1 MAQKIIIDTDPG
13 IDDAMAILAALHS
26 PELEVLGLTT
36 VFGNTE
42 VELCSLNALRLVE
55 LEGNDHIPV
64 AQGCGQPMVH
74 DIISFSAGVHGK
86 DGFGNTNLPL
96 PHGKLDPRHAAQF
109 IIDTVKA
116 NPHEVILAPL
126 GPLTNIAMAYRLEP
140 RIAPLV
146 KEVVLMGGC
155 AFALGNI
162 SAVAEANIYHDPHAA
177 EVVFA
182 APWKVT
188 MVGLD
193 VTTKIV
199 MRPDYFEKLYVTG
212 NPAVELL
219 EKIQPCYQAFHEEI
233 YGLKGAIHT
242 HDPAV
247 IAYLLAPELFRC
259 EAMPVYVVTEG
270 LCLGKTIADKHHHIF
285 RSTQAG
291 KGIGEESVAAAV
303 ERPATTIPLGVNE
316 DGVLQLLFDLLTAQ
330 K

>member
-1 MAQKIIIDTDPG
+1 MPTKLIIDTDPG

-42 VELCSLNALRLVE
+42 VDLCALNALRLVE

-64 AQGCGQPMVH
+64 TKGCGQPLVH
-74 DIISFSAGVHGK
+74 EINAFSAGVHGK
-86 DGFGNTNLPL
+86 DGFGNTFLPL
-96 PHGKLDPRHAAQF
+96 PHGKLDPRHSVQF
-109 IIDTVKA
+109 IIDTVLA
-116 NPHEVILAPL
+116 NPNEVVLVPL
-126 GPLTNIAMAYRLEP
+126 GPLTNIAMAYKLEP

-162 SAVAEANIYHDPHAA
+162 SAVAEANIYHDAHAA

-188 MVGLD
+188 MIGLD

-199 MRPDYFEKLYVTG
+199 MDSDYFAKLYAAG
-212 NPAVELL
+212 NPAVKLL
-219 EKIQPCYQAFHEEI
+219 EKIQPCYQAFHEQI
-233 YGLKGAIHT
+233 YGMKGAIHT

-259 EAMPVYVVTEG
+259 EQMPVYVVTEG
-270 LCLGKTIADKHHHIF
+270 VCLGKTIADKHHHIF

-291 KGIGEESVAAAV
+291 RGIGEESDAVSV
-303 ERPATTIPLGVNE
+303 ERPSTTITLGADE
-316 DGVLQLLFDLLTAQ
+316 KGVLDLLFDLLT
-330 K
+330 KS

>member
-42 VELCSLNALRLVE
+42 VKLCSLNALRLVE

-64 AQGCGQPMVH
+64 AQGCGQPLVH
-74 DIISFSAGVHGK
+74 DINSFSAGVHGK

-109 IIDTVKA
+109 IIDTVMT
-116 NPHEVILAPL
+116 NPHEVTLVPL

-155 AFALGNI
+155 SFAVGNI

-199 MRPDYFEKLYVTG
+199 MDPEYFAKLYAAG
-212 NPAVELL
+212 NPAVGLL
-219 EKIQPCYQAFHEEI
+219 EKIQPCYQAFHEQI
-233 YGLKGAIHT
+233 YGMKGAIHT

-259 EAMPVYVVTEG
+259 EDMPVYVVTEG

-285 RSTQAG
+285 RSTQAA
-291 KGIGEESVAAAV
+291 KGIGEEAVENAV
-303 ERPATTIPLGVNE
+303 ERPATTITLGVDA
-316 DGVLQLLFDLLTAQ
+316 DGVLDLLFDLLTNS
-330 K
+330 

>member
-199 MRPDYFEKLYVTG
+199 MRPDYFEKLYAAG

-219 EKIQPCYQAFHEEI
+219 EKIQPCYQAFHEQI

-259 EAMPVYVVTEG
+259 EEMPVYVVTEG

-303 ERPATTIPLGVNE
+303 ERPSTIIPLGVDE
-316 DGVLQLLFDLLTAQ
+316 DGVLQLLLDLLTAP

>member
-26 PELEVLGLTT
+26 PDLEVLGLTT

-64 AQGCGQPMVH
+64 AQGCGQPLVH
-74 DIISFSAGVHGK
+74 NINSFSAGVHGK
-86 DGFGNTNLPL
+86 DGLGNTNLPL

-109 IIDTVKA
+109 IIDTVMA
-116 NPHEVILAPL
+116 NPHEVILAPI

-140 RIAPLV
+140 RIAHMV

-162 SAVAEANIYHDPHAA
+162 SATAEANIYHDPHAA

-199 MRPDYFEKLYVTG
+199 MGPEYFAKLYAAG
-212 NPAVELL
+212 NPAVRLL

-233 YGLKGAIHT
+233 YGMKGAIHT

-247 IAYLLAPELFRC
+247 IAYLLKPELFRC
-259 EAMPVYVVTEG
+259 EEMPVYVVTEG

-285 RSTQAG
+285 SSAHQG
-291 KGIGEESVAAAV
+291 KGIGEEAVDTAV
-303 ERPATTIPLGVNE
+303 ERPATTIALRADEEGV
-316 DGVLQLLFDLLTAQ
+316 VQLLFDLLTNN
-330 K
+330 

>member
-1 MAQKIIIDTDPG
+1 MPKKIIIDTDPG

-36 VFGNTE
+36 VFGNTT
-42 VELCSLNALRLVE
+42 VDLCSLNALRLVE
-55 LEGNDHIPV
+55 LEGNDHVPV
-64 AQGCGQPMVH
+64 AQGCGQPLVH
-74 DIISFSAGVHGK
+74 DLNSFSAGVHGK
-86 DGFGNTNLPL
+86 DGLGNTNLPL
-96 PHGKLDPRHAAQF
+96 PHGKLNPRHAAQF
-109 IIDTVKA
+109 IIDTVMA
-116 NPHEVILAPL
+116 NPHEVILAPI

-199 MRPDYFEKLYVTG
+199 MRPEYFSKLYAAA
-212 NPAVELL
+212 NPAVGLL
-219 EKIQPCYQAFHEEI
+219 EKIQPCYQDFHEEI
-233 YGLKGAIHT
+233 YGMKGAIHT

-259 EAMPVYVVTEG
+259 EEMPVYVVTEG
-270 LCLGKTIADKHHHIF
+270 LCLGKTIADKHHHVFSSI
-285 RSTQAG
+285 QQG
-291 KGIGEESVAAAV
+291 KGIGEESDETAL
-303 ERPATTIPLGVNE
+303 ERPSTTITLGVDE
-316 DGVLQLLFDLLTAQ
+316 DGVLELLFDLLT
-330 K
+330 KS

>member
-26 PELEVLGLTT
+26 PDIEVLGLTT
-36 VFGNTE
+36 VFGNTA
-42 VELCSLNALRLVE
+42 VELCSQNALRLVE
-55 LEGNDHIPV
+55 LEGNEHVPV
-64 AQGCGQPMVH
+64 AQGCGQPLVH
-74 DIISFSAGVHGK
+74 DITSFSAGVHGK
-86 DGFGNTNLPL
+86 EGLGNTDLPL

-109 IIDTVKA
+109 IIDTVMA
-116 NPHEVILAPL
+116 NPHEVILAPI

-162 SAVAEANIYHDPHAA
+162 TAVAEANIYHDPHAA

-193 VTTKIV
+193 VTTRII
-199 MRPDYFEKLYVTG
+199 MTPEYLARLYAAG
-212 NPAVELL
+212 NPAVQLL
-219 EKIQPCYQAFHEEI
+219 EKIQPCYQAFHEQL
-233 YGLKGAIHT
+233 YGMKGAIHT

-247 IAYLLAPELFRC
+247 IAYLLKPELFKC
-259 EAMPVYVVTEG
+259 EEMPVYVVTEG
-270 LCLGKTIADKHHHIF
+270 VCIGKTIGDKHHHIF
-285 RSTQAG
+285 SSAQQR
-291 KGIGEESVAAAV
+291 KGIGEEGGVEAV
-303 ERPATTIPLGVNE
+303 ERPSTTIPLQADE
-316 DGVLQLLFDLLTAQ
+316 AGVLDLLFNLLT

>member
-13 IDDAMAILAALHS
+13 IDDAMAILAALHA
-26 PELEVLGLTT
+26 PELKVLGLTT

-109 IIDTVKA
+109 IIDTVMA

-291 KGIGEESVAAAV
+291 KGIGEESVAVAV

>member
-1 MAQKIIIDTDPG
+1 
-13 IDDAMAILAALHS
+13 MAILAALHS

-36 VFGNTE
+36 VFGNTT
-42 VELCSLNALRLVE
+42 VDPCSLNALRLVE
-55 LEGNDHIPV
+55 LEGNDHVPV
-64 AQGCGQPMVH
+64 AQGCAQPLVH
-74 DIISFSAGVHGK
+74 DLNSFSAGVHGK

-109 IIDTVKA
+109 IIDTVMA
-116 NPHEVILAPL
+116 NPHEVILAPI

-162 SAVAEANIYHDPHAA
+162 SAVAEANIHHDPHAA

-199 MRPDYFEKLYVTG
+199 MRPEYFAKLYAAG
-212 NPAVELL
+212 NPAVGLL
-219 EKIQPCYQAFHEEI
+219 EKIQPCYQDFHEEI
-233 YGLKGAIHT
+233 YGMKGAIHT

-259 EAMPVYVVTEG
+259 EEMPVYVVTEG
-270 LCLGKTIADKHHHIF
+270 LCLGKTIADKHHHVF
-285 RSTQAG
+285 RSTQQAR
-291 KGIGEESVAAAV
+291 GIGEESSEMAV
-303 ERPATTIPLGVNE
+303 ERPSTTIPLGVDE
-316 DGVLQLLFDLLTAQ
+316 AGVLELLFDLLT
-330 K
+330 KS

>member
-1 MAQKIIIDTDPG
+1 MPRKIIIDTDPG

-26 PELEVLGLTT
+26 PELEVMGLTT
-36 VFGNTE
+36 VFGNTT
-42 VELCSLNALRLVE
+42 VDLCSLNALRLVE
-55 LEGNDHIPV
+55 LEGNDHVPV
-64 AQGCGQPMVH
+64 AQGCGQPLVH
-74 DIISFSAGVHGK
+74 DLNSFSAGVHGK
-86 DGFGNTNLPL
+86 DGLGNTNLPL
-96 PHGKLDPRHAAQF
+96 SHGKLDPRHAAQF
-109 IIDTVKA
+109 IIDTVMA
-116 NPHEVILAPL
+116 NPHEVILAPI

-199 MRPDYFEKLYVTG
+199 MRPEYFAKLYAAG
-212 NPAVELL
+212 NPAVGLL
-219 EKIQPCYQAFHEEI
+219 EKIQPCYQDFHEEI
-233 YGLKGAIHT
+233 YGMKGAIHT

-247 IAYLLAPELFRC
+247 IAYLLKPELFRC
-259 EAMPVYVVTEG
+259 EEMPVYVVTEG
-270 LCLGKTIADKHHHIF
+270 LCLGKTIADKHHHVF
-285 RSTQAG
+285 RSTQQAR
-291 KGIGEESVAAAV
+291 GIGEESSEMAV
-303 ERPATTIPLGVNE
+303 ERPSTTIPLGVDE
-316 DGVLQLLFDLLTAQ
+316 DGVLELLFDLLTNI
-330 K
+330 

>member
-291 KGIGEESVAAAV
+291 KGIGEESVAVAV

>member
-13 IDDAMAILAALHS
+13 IDDAMAILAALHA
-26 PELEVLGLTT
+26 PELKVLGLTT

-64 AQGCGQPMVH
+64 AQGCGQPIVH

-109 IIDTVKA
+109 IIDTVMA

-199 MRPDYFEKLYVTG
+199 MRPDYFEKLYAAG

-219 EKIQPCYQAFHEEI
+219 EKIQPCYQAFHEQI

-259 EAMPVYVVTEG
+259 EEMPVYVVTEG

>member
-64 AQGCGQPMVH
+64 AQGCGQPLVH

-109 IIDTVKA
+109 IIDTVMA

-193 VTTKIV
+193 VTTRIV
-199 MRPDYFEKLYVTG
+199 MRPDYFEKLYAAG

-303 ERPATTIPLGVNE
+303 ERPSTIIPLGVDE
-316 DGVLQLLFDLLTAQ
+316 DGVLQLLLDLLTAP

>member
-1 MAQKIIIDTDPG
+1 
-13 IDDAMAILAALHS
+13 
-26 PELEVLGLTT
+26 
-36 VFGNTE
+36 
-42 VELCSLNALRLVE
+42 
-55 LEGNDHIPV
+55 
-64 AQGCGQPMVH
+64 
-74 DIISFSAGVHGK
+74 VHGK
-86 DGFGNTNLPL
+86 DGLGNTNLPL

-109 IIDTVKA
+109 IIDTVMA
-116 NPHEVILAPL
+116 NPHEVILAPI

-199 MRPDYFEKLYVTG
+199 MRPEYFAKLYAAG
-212 NPAVELL
+212 NPAVGLL
-219 EKIQPCYQAFHEEI
+219 EKIQPCYQDFHEEI
-233 YGLKGAIHT
+233 YGMKGAIHT

-259 EAMPVYVVTEG
+259 EEMPVYVVTEG

-285 RSTQAG
+285 SSAHHG
-291 KGIGEESVAAAV
+291 KGIGEESVDTAV
-303 ERPATTIPLGVNE
+303 ERPSATITLGVDE
-316 DGVLQLLFDLLTAQ
+316 DGVLELLFDLLT
-330 K
+330 KS

>member
-13 IDDAMAILAALHS
+13 IDDAMAILAALHA
-26 PELEVLGLTT
+26 PELKVLGLTT

-64 AQGCGQPMVH
+64 AQGCGQPIVH

-199 MRPDYFEKLYVTG
+199 MRPDYFEKLYAAG

-219 EKIQPCYQAFHEEI
+219 EKIQPCYQAFHEQI

-259 EAMPVYVVTEG
+259 EEMPVYVVTEG

>member
-1 MAQKIIIDTDPG
+1 MPQKIIIDTDPG
-13 IDDAMAILAALHS
+13 IDDAMAILAAMRS
-26 PELEVLGLTT
+26 PDLEVLGLTA

-42 VELCSLNALRLVE
+42 VELCALNALRLVE
-55 LEGNDHIPV
+55 LEGNEHIPV
-64 AQGCGQPMVH
+64 AKGCGQPMVH
-74 DIISFSAGVHGK
+74 QINSFSAGVHGK
-86 DGFGNTNLPL
+86 DGFGNTFLPL

-109 IIDTVKA
+109 IIDTVMA
-116 NPHEVILAPL
+116 NPHEVILAL
-126 GPLTNIAMAYRLEP
+126 IGPLTNIAMAYRLEP

-162 SAVAEANIYHDPHAA
+162 SATAEANIYHDPHAA

-188 MVGLD
+188 MIGLD

-199 MRPDYFEKLYVTG
+199 MSPEYFTKLYEVG
-212 NPAVELL
+212 NPAVRLL

-233 YGLKGAIHT
+233 YGMKGAIHT

-247 IAYLLAPELFRC
+247 IAYLLKPELFRC
-259 EAMPVYVVTEG
+259 EEMPVYVVTEG

-285 RSTQAG
+285 SSAHQG
-291 KGIGEESVAAAV
+291 KGIGEEVVDTAV
-303 ERPATTIPLGVNE
+303 ERPAANIALRADEEGV
-316 DGVLQLLFDLLTAQ
+316 VQLLFDLLTNN
-330 K
+330 

>member
-13 IDDAMAILAALHS
+13 IDDAMAILAALRS
-26 PELEVLGLTT
+26 PDLEVLGLTA

-42 VELCSLNALRLVE
+42 VDLCALNALRLVE

-64 AQGCGQPMVH
+64 AKGCAQPMVNQ
-74 DIISFSAGVHGK
+74 INAFSAGVHGK

-109 IIDTVKA
+109 IIDTVMA
-116 NPHEVILAPL
+116 HPHEVILVPL
-126 GPLTNIAMAYRLEP
+126 GPLTNIAMAYSLEP

-162 SAVAEANIYHDPHAA
+162 SPVAEANIYHDPHAA

-199 MRPDYFEKLYVTG
+199 MTPEYMARLYAAG
-212 NPAVELL
+212 NPAVKLL
-219 EKIQPCYQAFHEEI
+219 ERIQPCYQEFHQKI
-233 YGLKGAIHT
+233 YGMRGAIHT
-242 HDPAV
+242 HDPSV
-247 IAYLLAPELFRC
+247 TAYLLAPELFRC
-259 EAMPVYVVTEG
+259 EQMPVYVVTEG
-270 LCLGKTIADKHHHIF
+270 LCVGKTIADKHHHIF
-285 RSTQAG
+285 KSAQQG
-291 KGIGEESVAAAV
+291 KGIGEEGDAITV
-303 ERPATTIPLGVNE
+303 ERPSANITLGVE
-316 DGVLQLLFDLLTAQ
+316 AEGVLELLLNLLTT

>member
-109 IIDTVKA
+109 IIDTVMA

-140 RIAPLV
+140 RIASLV

-162 SAVAEANIYHDPHAA
+162 SATAEANIYHDPHAA

-188 MVGLD
+188 MIGLD

-199 MRPDYFEKLYVTG
+199 MGPEYFKNLYAAG
-212 NPAVELL
+212 NPAVRLL
-219 EKIQPCYQAFHEEI
+219 EKIQPCYQAFHEQI
-233 YGLKGAIHT
+233 YGMKGAIHT

-259 EAMPVYVVTEG
+259 EVMPVYVVTEG

-291 KGIGEESVAAAV
+291 KGIGEESVTAAV
-303 ERPATTIPLGVNE
+303 ERPSTTIPLGVDE
-316 DGVLQLLFDLLTAQ
+316 HGVLQLLLDLLTAQ

>member
-26 PELEVLGLTT
+26 PDLEVLGLTT

-42 VELCSLNALRLVE
+42 VELCALNALRIVE

-64 AQGCGQPMVH
+64 TKGCGQPMVH
-74 DIISFSAGVHGK
+74 QINSFSAGVHGK
-86 DGFGNTNLPL
+86 DGLGNTNLPL
-96 PHGKLDPRHAAQF
+96 PHGKLDPRPSVQF
-109 IIDTVKA
+109 IIDTVMA
-116 NPHEVILAPL
+116 NPHEVILAPI

-146 KEVVLMGGC
+146 KDVVLMGGC

-162 SAVAEANIYHDPHAA
+162 SATAEANIYLDPHAA

-193 VTTKIV
+193 VTTRIV
-199 MRPDYFEKLYVTG
+199 MGPEYFEKLYAVG
-212 NPAVELL
+212 NPAVKLL
-219 EKIQPCYQAFHEEI
+219 EKIQPCYQAFHEQI
-233 YGLKGAIHT
+233 YGMKGAIHT

-259 EAMPVYVVTEG
+259 EEMPVYVVTEG

-285 RSTQAG
+285 RSTQAA
-291 KGIGEESVAAAV
+291 KGIGEEAV
-303 ERPATTIPLGVNE
+303 ESAIERPSTTITLGADE
-316 DGVLQLLFDLLTAQ
+316 KGVLELLYNLLTNN
-330 K
+330 

>member
-26 PELEVLGLTT
+26 PDLEVLGLTT

-64 AQGCGQPMVH
+64 AQGCGQPLVH
-74 DIISFSAGVHGK
+74 DINSFSAGVHGK
-86 DGFGNTNLPL
+86 DGFGNTNLPI
-96 PHGKLDPRHAAQF
+96 PHGKLDSRHAAQF
-109 IIDTVKA
+109 IIDTVMA
-116 NPHEVILAPL
+116 NPHEMILAPI

-188 MVGLD
+188 MIGLD
-193 VTTKIV
+193 VTTRIV
-199 MRPDYFEKLYVTG
+199 MRPEYFEKLYKVE
-212 NPAVELL
+212 NPTVRLL
-219 EKIQPCYQAFHEEI
+219 EKIQPCYQAFHEQI

-259 EAMPVYVVTEG
+259 EEMPVYVVTEG

-285 RSTQAG
+285 SSTQQSR
-291 KGIGEESVAAAV
+291 GIGEEIDLTAV
-303 ERPATTIPLGVNE
+303 ERPATNIALGVDE
-316 DGVLQLLFDLLTAQ
+316 EGVLQLLFDLLT
-330 K
+330 KN

>member
-13 IDDAMAILAALHS
+13 IDDAMAILAALHA
-26 PELEVLGLTT
+26 PELKVLGLTT

-42 VELCSLNALRLVE
+42 VELCSLNVLRLVE

-64 AQGCGQPMVH
+64 AQGCGQPIVH

-199 MRPDYFEKLYVTG
+199 MRPDYFEKLYAAG

-219 EKIQPCYQAFHEEI
+219 EKIQPCYQAFHEQI

-259 EAMPVYVVTEG
+259 EEMPVYVVTEG

>member
-1 MAQKIIIDTDPG
+1 MPQKIIIDTDPG
-13 IDDAMAILAALHS
+13 IDDAMAILAAMRS
-26 PELEVLGLTT
+26 PDLEVLGLTA

-42 VELCSLNALRLVE
+42 VELCALNALRLVE
-55 LEGNDHIPV
+55 LEGNEHIPV
-64 AQGCGQPMVH
+64 AKGCGQPMVH
-74 DIISFSAGVHGK
+74 QINSFSAGVHGK
-86 DGFGNTNLPL
+86 DGFGNTFLPL

-109 IIDTVKA
+109 IIDTVMA
-116 NPHEVILAPL
+116 NPNEVILVPL

-146 KEVVLMGGC
+146 KEIVLMGGC

-199 MRPDYFEKLYVTG
+199 MRPDYFEKLYAAG
-212 NPAVELL
+212 NPAVKLL
-219 EKIQPCYQAFHEEI
+219 EKIQPCYQAFHEQI
-233 YGLKGAIHT
+233 YGMKGAIHT

-259 EAMPVYVVTEG
+259 EDMPVYVVTEG
-270 LCLGKTIADKHHHIF
+270 LCLGKTIADKHHHIY
-285 RSTQAG
+285 RSTHQG
-291 KGIGEESVAAAV
+291 KGIGEEAVQSAV
-303 ERPATTIPLGVNE
+303 ERPATTITLGADE
-316 DGVLQLLFDLLTAQ
+316 PGVLELLFKLLT

>member
-1 MAQKIIIDTDPG
+1 MPRKIIIDTDPG

-36 VFGNTE
+36 MFGNTA
-42 VELCSLNALRLVE
+42 VDLCSQNALRLVE
-55 LEGNDHIPV
+55 LEGNDHVPV
-64 AQGCGQPMVH
+64 AQGCAQPLVH
-74 DIISFSAGVHGK
+74 DLNSFSAGVHGK
-86 DGFGNTNLPL
+86 DGLGNTNLPL

-109 IIDTVKA
+109 IIDTVMA
-116 NPHEVILAPL
+116 NPHEVILAPI

-146 KEVVLMGGC
+146 KELVLMGGC

-199 MRPDYFEKLYVTG
+199 MRPEYFAKLYAAA
-212 NPAVELL
+212 NPAVRLL
-219 EKIQPCYQAFHEEI
+219 EKIQPCYQAFHEQI
-233 YGLKGAIHT
+233 YGMKGAIHT

-259 EAMPVYVVTEG
+259 EEMPVYVVTEG
-270 LCLGKTIADKHHHIF
+270 LCLGKTIADKHHHVF
-285 RSTQAG
+285 RSTQQAR
-291 KGIGEESVAAAV
+291 GIGEESSEMAV
-303 ERPATTIPLGVNE
+303 ERPSATITLGVDE
-316 DGVLQLLFDLLTAQ
+316 DGVLELLFDLLT
-330 K
+330 KS

>member
-13 IDDAMAILAALHS
+13 IDDAMAILAALHA
-26 PELEVLGLTT
+26 PELKVLGLTT

-199 MRPDYFEKLYVTG
+199 MRPDYFEKLYAAG

-219 EKIQPCYQAFHEEI
+219 EKIQPCYQAFHEQI

>member
-219 EKIQPCYQAFHEEI
+219 EKIQPCYQAFHEQI

-291 KGIGEESVAAAV
+291 KGIGEESVAVAV

>member
-26 PELEVLGLTT
+26 PDLEVLGLTT

-42 VELCSLNALRLVE
+42 VELCALNALRLVE
-55 LEGNDHIPV
+55 LEGNSHIPV
-64 AQGCGQPMVH
+64 AKGCNQPMVH
-74 DIISFSAGVHGK
+74 DVNSFSAIVHGK
-86 DGFGNTNLPL
+86 DGFGDTNLTH
-96 PHGKLDPRHAAQF
+96 PHGKLDPRHAVQF
-109 IIDTVKA
+109 IIDTVMA
-116 NPHEVILAPL
+116 HPYEVTLVPL

-146 KEVVLMGGC
+146 KEMVLMGGC

-162 SAVAEANIYHDPHAA
+162 SPVAEANIYHDPHAA

-193 VTTKIV
+193 VTTKII
-199 MRPDYFEKLYVTG
+199 MGPDYFEKLYAFD
-212 NPAVELL
+212 NPAVRLL
-219 EKIQPCYQAFHEEI
+219 EEIQPCYQNFHETI
-233 YGLKGAIHT
+233 YGMKGAIHT

-285 RSTQAG
+285 ASTHVA
-291 KGIGEESVAAAV
+291 KGIGEASDAVAV
-303 ERPATTIPLGVNE
+303 ERPSTTITLGADE
-316 DGVLQLLFDLLTAQ
+316 AGVLELLFKLLTRS
-330 K
+330 

>member
-26 PELEVLGLTT
+26 PELEVLGLTV
-36 VFGNTE
+36 VFGNAD
-42 VELCSLNALRLVE
+42 VDSCAQNALRLVE

-64 AQGCGQPMVH
+64 AKGCGKPLVLPA
-74 DIISFSAGVHGK
+74 DSFASLVHGR

-96 PHGKLDPRHAAQF
+96 PHGNLDPRHAAQF
-109 IIDTVKA
+109 IIDTVLA
-116 NPHEVILAPL
+116 YPHEVTLVPL
-126 GPLTNIAMAYRLEP
+126 GPLTNIALACALEP
-140 RIAPLV
+140 RIIPLV

-162 SAVAEANIYHDPHAA
+162 SPVAEANIYHDPHAA

-193 VTTKIV
+193 VTMKII
-199 MRPDYFEKLYVTG
+199 MTPDYLAKLYAT
-212 NPAVELL
+212 NTPAVRLL
-219 EKIQPCYQAFHEEI
+219 ELIQPCYQNFHQVI
-233 YGLKGAIHT
+233 HGMGGAIHT

-247 IAYLLAPELFRC
+247 IAYLLEPDLFYC
-259 EAMPVYVVTEG
+259 EKMPVYVETSG
-270 LCLGKTIADKHHHIF
+270 HCFGKTVADKYHKIF
-285 RSTQAG
+285 STLQWN
-291 KGIGEESVAAAV
+291 KGIGGEDGEAAV
-303 ERPATTIPLGVNE
+303 ERPSTTIPLRADE
-316 DGVLQLLFDLLTAQ
+316 AGVLDLLFGLLTQ

>member
-109 IIDTVKA
+109 IIDTVMA

-140 RIAPLV
+140 RIASLV

-162 SAVAEANIYHDPHAA
+162 SATAEANIYHDPHAA

-188 MVGLD
+188 MIGLD

-199 MRPDYFEKLYVTG
+199 MGPEYFKNLYAAG
-212 NPAVELL
+212 NPAVRLL
-219 EKIQPCYQAFHEEI
+219 EKIQPCYQAFHEQI
-233 YGLKGAIHT
+233 YGMKGAIHT

-303 ERPATTIPLGVNE
+303 ERPATTIALGVDE
-316 DGVLQLLFDLLTAQ
+316 DGVLQLLFDLLAAP

>member
-1 MAQKIIIDTDPG
+1 
-13 IDDAMAILAALHS
+13 
-26 PELEVLGLTT
+26 
-36 VFGNTE
+36 
-42 VELCSLNALRLVE
+42 
-55 LEGNDHIPV
+55 
-64 AQGCGQPMVH
+64 
-74 DIISFSAGVHGK
+74 
-86 DGFGNTNLPL
+86 
-96 PHGKLDPRHAAQF
+96 
-109 IIDTVKA
+109 
-116 NPHEVILAPL
+116 
-126 GPLTNIAMAYRLEP
+126 
-140 RIAPLV
+140 
-146 KEVVLMGGC
+146 
-155 AFALGNI
+155 
-162 SAVAEANIYHDPHAA
+162 
-177 EVVFA
+177 
-182 APWKVT
+182 

-193 VTTKIV
+193 VTTRIV
-199 MRPDYFEKLYVTG
+199 MRPDYFEKLYAAG

-303 ERPATTIPLGVNE
+303 ERPSTIIPLGVDE
-316 DGVLQLLFDLLTAQ
+316 DGVLQLLLDLLTAP